1 MLSPLSRLTFYLVL
15 TRSFSTESFCSNR
28 NHNVDLPQAG
38 DPEPRG
44 VHDAGLGRTKDLCRV
59 AFTSSCPR
67 VPATGG
73 AAHAVA
79 SGTGILF
86 CTHAA
91 PAPSDSRTYATNL
104 TWALTLCS
112 TERIKLLVAAAPQ
125 GPRPHSLSSD
135 RQGDGA
141 VVEAVRR

>member
-1 MLSPLSRLTFYLVL
+1 M
-15 TRSFSTESFCSNR
+15 
-28 NHNVDLPQAG
+28 DLPQAG

-59 AFTSSCPR
+59 AFASSCPR
-67 VPATGG
+67 VPATSG
-73 AAHAVA
+73 AAHAIA

-112 TERIKLLVAAAPQ
+112 TERVKLLVAVAPQ
-125 GPRPHSLSSD
+125 GPRPYSLPSD
-135 RQGDGA
+135 RQRDGA